1 MSRIRIFYT
10 RLRKEEK
17 LLVEAAERE
26 GIPYS
31 LEDAREVHFGVTA
44 NLSDDVILC
53 RCIGHSQNIALAHF
67 FEGMRQR
74 VVNPASVMERCG
86 DKLATTMALGKM
98 NIPQPA
104 FRFALSPEAALSAA
118 EELGYPVVFKPLT
131 GSWGRLLAKANDK
144 DAAEAIIEH
153 KFNMGSQHQVF
164 YVQEYV
170 EKRGYDVRAFVVGG
184 EPIAAIR
191 RLSDHWITN
200 TARGAKAV
208 VEPVDGE
215 LGRLLRRVHAAVG
228 GDVLAVDVFPT
239 DDRGWLVNEVNDG
252 AEFRNSIEPT
262 GVDIPGEIMHFCWN
276 LCRGLSGELA
286 FAGGSL

>member
-1 MSRIRIFYT
+1 MPRIRIFYT

-17 LLVEAAERE
+17 LLAEAAERE

-31 LEDAREVHFGVTA
+31 LEDAREMHFGATIS
-44 NLSDDVILC
+44 LSDDVILR
-53 RCIGHSQNIALAHF
+53 RCISHSQNVALAHF
-67 FEGMRQR
+67 FEGMGHRA
-74 VVNPASVMERCG
+74 VNPASVMERCG
-86 DKLATTMALGKM
+86 DKLATSMALEKAG
-98 NIPQPA
+98 IPQPA

-153 KFNMGSQHQVF
+153 KFNMGPLHQVF
-164 YVQEYV
+164 YVQEYI
-170 EKRGYDVRAFVVGG
+170 EKHGYDVRAFIVGG

-208 VEPVDGE
+208 AEPVDGE
-215 LGRLLRRVHAAVG
+215 LGRLLRRVHAAIG
-228 GDVLAVDVFPT
+228 GDILAVDVFPT
-239 DDRGWLVNEVNDG
+239 DDRGWLINEVNDD

-262 GVDIPGEIMHFCWN
+262 GVDIPGEIMHFCWK
-276 LCRGLSGELA
+276 LCCGLSGELA
-286 FAGGSL
+286 FARG